1 MCNFI
6 GPVFLDEMA
15 REVLVASDKKTYD
28 FLIAGVP
35 YKLKT
40 SHDDATVQELVEFV
54 NNKMNQ
60 AMSVTKYGSF
70 QNAAVLT
77 ALNVAEEL
85 ILLKRK
91 AHRELEKLEEK
102 AMKLSH
108 TLEKNSLS
116 S

>member
-1 MCNFI
+1 MT
-6 GPVFLDEMA
+6 
-15 REVLVASDKKTYD
+15 SDKKTYD

-40 SHDDATVQELVEFV
+40 SHDDATVEELVKFV
-54 NNKMNQ
+54 NDKMNQ
-60 AMSVTKYGSF
+60 AMTITKNGSF

-77 ALNVAEEL
+77 AMNVAEEL

-102 AMKLSH
+102 ALQLSMD
-108 TLEKNSLS
+108 LENSKNNKVLNN
-116 S
+116 

>member
-1 MCNFI
+1 MTS
-6 GPVFLDEMA
+6 E
-15 REVLVASDKKTYD
+15 KKTYS

-40 SHDDATVQELVEFV
+40 SHDDATVQELVDFV

-60 AMSVTKYGSF
+60 AMTVTKNGSF

-91 AHRELEKLEEK
+91 AHRELEKIEEK
-102 AMKLSH
+102 ALKLSME
-108 TLEKNSLS
+108 LENSRVNKNAGA
-116 S
+116 

>member
-1 MCNFI
+1 MT
-6 GPVFLDEMA
+6 
-15 REVLVASDKKTYD
+15 SDKQTFN

-40 SHDDATVQELVEFV
+40 SHDDATVQELVDFV

-60 AMSVTKYGSF
+60 AMSVTKNGSF

-77 ALNVAEEL
+77 AMNLAEEL

-102 AMKLSH
+102 AVQLSID
-108 TLEKNSLS
+108 LENSKNNGKF
-116 S
+116 